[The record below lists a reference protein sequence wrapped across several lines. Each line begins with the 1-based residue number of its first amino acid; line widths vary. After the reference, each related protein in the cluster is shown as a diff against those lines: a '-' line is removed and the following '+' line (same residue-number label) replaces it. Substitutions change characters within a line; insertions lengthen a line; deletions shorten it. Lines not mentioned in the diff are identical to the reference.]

1 VRLDYYAARQSLG
14 IVWLVLSVAMLAAL
28 LAPFALGR
36 ERLSHLVPVCE
47 RKAAS
52 GRECAF
58 CGMTTSF
65 LDIREA
71 RFQDAC
77 RANRA
82 GLPLYLIFLS
92 NQLVVLGI
100 AVRKGANVC
109 KR

>member
-1 VRLDYYAARQSLG
+1 
-14 IVWLVLSVAMLAAL
+14 MLAAL

-36 ERLSHLVPVCE
+36 ERLAFLVPVCE

-65 LDIREA
+65 IAVSEA
-71 RFQDAC
+71 RLRDAY

-82 GLPLYLIFLS
+82 GPPLYLIFLS

-100 AVRKGANVC
+100 AVRKGTNLC